1 MSGSGWFEPS
11 RPIRV
16 EGGIRVRSKR
26 GSIGERWWSRRFI
39 DILESVCDPGRLGRG
54 RSYARSG
61 QVLDLELGPGLVTA
75 RVQGS
80 RRTPYLVE
88 IQITPYAADQWR
100 ELADALA
107 AQALYRAKLL
117 AGEMPPEIEE
127 VFRACRLPLFPGRR
141 GLDMNCSCPDW
152 GFPCKH
158 LSAVLYV
165 LAERFDDD
173 PFLVLAWRGIA
184 RDALLDA
191 LREAGVT
198 TTGAAAAP
206 APAPAPASTDP
217 ACSTWTTR
225 RSPTGWPPSTSRASP
240 RPGSATGPASPS
252 PTRPAAAHP
261 RPATDQG
268 PAHPDP
274 GPSPPR
280 LPDLRRRHLTRCRSL
295 DGRDHGST
303 PLPPR
308 RPPRRAARHLAIRG
322 TTAPRPRLRV
332 TRSSMHS

>member
-198 TTGAAAAP
+198 TTGAAAGSGSGSGSGEHGPGLFDVDDAP
-206 APAPAPASTDP
+206 FTDRLAAFYEPSVSPARLRDRTGLPVPPPDLLLRTLDP
-217 ACSTWTTR
+217 PQIKAR
-225 RSPTGWPPSTSRASP
+225 HIPILDLL
-240 RPGSATGPASPS
+240 
-252 PTRPAAAHP
+252 RPAYRTFADD
-261 RPATDQG
+261 T
-268 PAHPDP
+268 
-274 GPSPPR
+274 
-280 LPDLRRRHLTRCRSL
+280 
-295 DGRDHGST
+295 
-303 PLPPR
+303 
-308 RPPRRAARHLAIRG
+308 
-322 TTAPRPRLRV
+322 
-332 TRSSMHS
+332 